1 MIASAVE
8 CAIAAVREAC
18 AVTRAVQRELC
29 TGDVLS
35 KGDRSPVT
43 VADFAAQALIARRLT
58 SVDPTAV
65 IVGEESASM
74 LRANDQVELRRA
86 LKERLRPAWPD
97 VTVDDA
103 LAAIDIGGQE
113 PARAFWTLDPI
124 DGTKGFMR
132 NGQYAISLAWIVD
145 GKVGFG
151 VLGCPNLSA
160 DLERPFEDPD
170 PHGLI
175 IHARRGGGC
184 WSIAADDPACVPQP
198 VRYAAPA
205 DGRLRLC
212 ESAASGHSD
221 QRAVG
226 RVVEALGGARRHHLD
241 SQAKYAVVARGQADC
256 YLRMPVR
263 ADDREFIW
271 DHAPGEIIA
280 VEAGARVS
288 DMRGHPFD
296 FGVGRRL
303 ERNGGI
309 LCASPEWHP
318 RIVAAISA
326 ELAGR
331 DRQSAVDS
339 RGSCRD

>member
-1 MIASAVE
+1 MTARAFES
-8 CAIAAVREAC
+8 AIAAVREAC
-18 AVTRAVQRELC
+18 AVTRAVQRDLC
-29 TGDVLS
+29 TGDVLR
-35 KGDRSPVT
+35 KDDRSPVT
-43 VADFAAQALIARRLT
+43 VADFAAQALIARRLAG
-58 SVDPTAV
+58 VDPTV
-65 IVGEESASM
+65 VVVGEESASM
-74 LRANDQVELRRA
+74 LRADDQTGLRRVMI
-86 LKERLRPAWPD
+86 ERLRPLWPD

-103 LAAIDIGGQE
+103 LAAIDIGSQE

-145 GKVGFG
+145 GRVEFG

-160 DLERPFEDPD
+160 DLARPFDDPD

-175 IHARRGGGC
+175 VHARRGGGC
-184 WSIAADDPACVPQP
+184 WSIAADDPASVPRP
-198 VRYAAPA
+198 VRYEPPP
-205 DGRLRLC
+205 DGKLRLC

-221 QRAVG
+221 QLAVG
-226 RVVEALGGARRHHLD
+226 RVVEALGGARRYHLD
-241 SQAKYAVVARGQADC
+241 SQAKYAVVARGQADI
-256 YLRMPVR
+256 YLRMPVGP
-263 ADDREFIW
+263 DDREYIW

-288 DMRGHPFD
+288 DMRGRPFD

-303 ERNGGI
+303 ERNRGI

-318 RIVAAISA
+318 RVVAAISA

-331 DRQSAVDS
+331 DR
-339 RGSCRD
+339 

>member
-1 MIASAVE
+1 MIASAFE

-29 TGDVLS
+29 TGDVLR
-35 KGDRSPVT
+35 KDDRSPVT
-43 VADFAAQALIARRLT
+43 VADFAAQALIARRLA
-58 SVDPTAV
+58 SVDPTVV
-65 IVGEESASM
+65 IVGEESASI
-74 LRANDQVELRRA
+74 LRANDQAQLRRV

-97 VTVDDA
+97 VTIDDA

-124 DGTKGFMR
+124 DGTKGFVR

-145 GKVGFG
+145 GRVEFG

-160 DLERPFEDPD
+160 DLARPFAEPD
-170 PHGLI
+170 AHGLI

-198 VRYAAPA
+198 VRHAPPA
-205 DGRLRLC
+205 DGQFRLC

-226 RVVEALGGARRHHLD
+226 RVVEALGGARRYHLD

-263 ADDREFIW
+263 TDDREYIW

-288 DMRGHPFD
+288 DMRGRPFD

-318 RIVAAISA
+318 RVVAAISA
-326 ELAGR
+326 ELAGG
-331 DRQSAVDS
+331 DHQSAEDS